1 MNMTSED
8 TPVAPEQA
16 PEEQPKFTE
25 AQLKKMQENLRRM
38 QNDPEMMRRF
48 QNMQRRDMEFDELMK
63 MTPER
68 RSALLFHGQ
77 CVLSYYEKERA
88 KERDKRERHKEQ
100 QAA

>member
-25 AQLKKMQENLRRM
+25 AQLKKMQENLRKM

-48 QNMQRRDMEFDELMK
+48 QNMQRRDMEFEELMK
-63 MTPER
+63 MEPER

-77 CVLSYYEKERA
+77 CVLDYYWRENLKA
-88 KERDKRERHKEQ
+88 RDKREREKEQ
-100 QAA
+100 KAA